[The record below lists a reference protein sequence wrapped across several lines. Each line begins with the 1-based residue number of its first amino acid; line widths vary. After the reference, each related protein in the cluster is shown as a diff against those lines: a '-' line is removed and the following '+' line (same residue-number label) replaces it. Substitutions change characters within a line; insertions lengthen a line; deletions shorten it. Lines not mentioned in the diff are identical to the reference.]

1 MTIVR
6 TVRRTS
12 GEALY
17 REEAVL
23 VIHKQLVEH
32 QDAGSAHGSGQDGVG
47 NCHGDDLSVT

>member
-32 QDAGSAHGSGQDGVG
+32 KDAGAAHGGGEDCVG
-47 NCHGDDLSVT
+47 DRHGDNLSVT